1 MKMWSLV
8 RYSTI
13 NYEAIFSRELVY
25 TTERRKSFRARNKQ
39 LCSRFQPFIKF
50 PVSNSNYNKM
60 SNNIDDNYVENT
72 IIKSL
77 TMILILMNHSP
88 WRPYNKHRL
97 IKFSKRNR
105 YLVIVIY
112 LERYLESAAKESK
125 LTQGKQEFEGIQ

>member
-1 MKMWSLV
+1 MGKIRMTFAWLKKASTDPLLHVFFAILLVKMWSLV

-60 SNNIDDNYVENT
+60 SNNIDDNYV
-72 IIKSL
+72 
-77 TMILILMNHSP
+77 
-88 WRPYNKHRL
+88 
-97 IKFSKRNR
+97 
-105 YLVIVIY
+105 
-112 LERYLESAAKESK
+112 
-125 LTQGKQEFEGIQ
+125 